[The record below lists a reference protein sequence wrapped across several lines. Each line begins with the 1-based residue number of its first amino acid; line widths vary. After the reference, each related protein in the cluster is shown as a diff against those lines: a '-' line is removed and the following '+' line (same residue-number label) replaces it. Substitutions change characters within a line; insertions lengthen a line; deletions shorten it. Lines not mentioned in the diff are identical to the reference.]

1 MVFTHPAEED
11 ITAEVVDK
19 FIKLHQAEL
28 PRYQR
33 LKKMYESQ
41 SPILE
46 QEAKSEYKPDNRLVT
61 NFAKYIVDSF
71 NGFFIGIPVKVDH
84 EDDKIDE
91 VVDNFG
97 RDNDIDDSVSELAKI
112 TSVYGHGF
120 EFLYQDEESLPHVIY
135 NSPLDMFIVYD
146 DTIAQKPLFAVRY
159 YYTEDGEL
167 RGQLFTID
175 TEYAISESD
184 GIILSDAKP
193 HYYGSVPVIEYVENE
208 ERLSIFEPVESLIN
222 SFDKTLSDKQNDID
236 YFSDAYMKLLGM
248 ELNEE
253 TIRNIKDNRI
263 INLYGPE
270 DVSKLVV
277 EFMEKPNADG
287 SQEHLLDRLERLIYQ
302 ISMVANISDESF
314 SNASSG
320 VSLEFKLQNMRNLAI
335 TKERKFTSGMNRR
348 YKMLFNI
355 ATFIE
360 MSKRDEWRNLSYTF
374 TRNMPRNI
382 SDEAETAGKLA
393 GITSK
398 ETQLS
403 TLSVV
408 DNVRAELEKIK
419 TEQEDEST
427 SYPVN
432 KDGDFADTGVE

>member
-1 MVFTHPAEED
+1 MVFIHPTEEE
-11 ITAEVVDK
+11 ITGEVIDK

-84 EDDKIDE
+84 EDDSIDE

-159 YYTEDGEL
+159 YYTEDDEL

-193 HYYGSVPVIEYVENE
+193 HYYGGVPVIEYVENE

-314 SNASSG
+314 SKASSG

-382 SDEAETAGKLA
+382 ADEAETAGKLA

>member
-1 MVFTHPAEED
+1 
-11 ITAEVVDK
+11 
-19 FIKLHQAEL
+19 
-28 PRYQR
+28 
-33 LKKMYESQ
+33 
-41 SPILE
+41 
-46 QEAKSEYKPDNRLVT
+46 
-61 NFAKYIVDSF
+61 
-71 NGFFIGIPVKVDH
+71 
-84 EDDKIDE
+84 
-91 VVDNFG
+91 
-97 RDNDIDDSVSELAKI
+97 
-112 TSVYGHGF
+112 
-120 EFLYQDEESLPHVIY
+120 
-135 NSPLDMFIVYD
+135 
-146 DTIAQKPLFAVRY
+146 
-159 YYTEDGEL
+159 
-167 RGQLFTID
+167 
-175 TEYAISESD
+175 
-184 GIILSDAKP
+184 
-193 HYYGSVPVIEYVENE
+193 
-208 ERLSIFEPVESLIN
+208 
-222 SFDKTLSDKQNDID
+222 
-236 YFSDAYMKLLGM
+236 MKLLGM

-314 SNASSG
+314 SKASSG

-360 MSKRDEWRNLSYTF
+360 TSKRDEWRNLSYTF

-382 SDEAETAGKLA
+382 ADEAETAGKLA

-419 TEQEDEST
+419 TEQEDEAIN
-427 SYPVN
+427 YPTN
-432 KDGDFADTGVE
+432 DDGTFIEDGAE